1 MEFGAIY
8 GQALDQSGNKLWG
21 TEVRVDSDTELQQQS
36 SPTVAANQ
44 DGSILLLER
53 RPLQRTACAQKLDS
67 NGRRLWATATCL
79 GANSGD
85 YVPGCKTDIS
95 SDENGHAFITS
106 EQDSGM
112 FSPRG

>member
-44 DGSILLLER
+44 DGSILVAWQR
-53 RPLQRTACAQKLDS
+53 RPLQRDRVRSEAGLKWPKA
-67 NGRRLWATATCL
+67 L
-79 GANSGD
+79 GNR
-85 YVPGCKTDIS
+85 
-95 SDENGHAFITS
+95 N
-106 EQDSGM
+106 M
-112 FSPRG
+112 PRGQ